1 MQQLQDDIILAFR
14 QGDIKA
20 FDVIYDRMYQPL
32 ITFCKYMV
40 TAEEAE
46 DILADIFFKL
56 WKLRDKWDSINN
68 VRAFLYMSAKNASLD
83 VIKSK
88 KTREEKQAEISLIME
103 REQELVLQS
112 EMESELIFRIKQ
124 EIQNLPEKCRTVFT
138 LSYFEGYKNPEIA
151 EKLSLS
157 DQTVKN
163 LKAAALKA
171 IRTSLLKKDLQV
183 GSILLILHMARRISE

>member
-1 MQQLQDDIILAFR
+1 MRELQDDIVLAFR

-20 FDVIYDRMYQPL
+20 FDAIYDHFYQPIL
-32 ITFCKYMV
+32 GFCKYMITV
-40 TAEEAE
+40 EEAE
-46 DILADIFFKL
+46 DVLGEIFFKL

-68 VRAFLYMSAKNASLD
+68 VKAFLYVSARNACFDL
-83 VIKSK
+83 IRTKKS
-88 KTREEKQAEISLIME
+88 REEKQREISLLME
-103 REQELVLQS
+103 REQELVLKS

-124 EIQNLPEKCRTVFT
+124 EIENLPEKCRKVFI

-163 LKAAALKA
+163 LKASALKA
-171 IRTSLLKKDLQV
+171 IRTALLKKNLQINIIV
-183 GSILLILHMARRISE
+183 LFIHIVKRIF